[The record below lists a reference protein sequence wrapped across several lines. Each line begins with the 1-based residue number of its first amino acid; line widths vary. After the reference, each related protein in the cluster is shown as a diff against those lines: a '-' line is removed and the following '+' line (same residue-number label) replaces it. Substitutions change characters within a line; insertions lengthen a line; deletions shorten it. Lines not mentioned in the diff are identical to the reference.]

1 MNSQAPR
8 SAWIEVDLSAV
19 TGNIAAIRKWVG
31 KDVMIMGIVKA
42 DAYGH
47 DMIRMAEHLLGCGVE
62 RIGISTLGEGI
73 ALREAGINCPLM
85 TLGYLGP
92 DQVEAAIE
100 YNLIQTVFS
109 YEMAKLISLAAQRL
123 NKQAVIHI
131 KIDTGM
137 GRIGFLPDEKS
148 LSEIAQIK
156 SLPCVTAEGLFSH
169 LAAADMPDKS
179 HALQQIVIFE
189 SFREKLSQLGISF
202 AISHICNSAGILNFP
217 QAHYDLVRPGLLIF
231 GGYPSDFVDKAAA
244 PLKPALSLRAQ
255 LVMVKKLPSG
265 HSVSYGCKFVT
276 ERETLVATL
285 PLGYGDGMPYQYAAG
300 GSVLINGRRAP
311 IIGSICMDQ
320 LMVDITDIGWQD
332 IGTEA
337 VFIGRQGN
345 DEITPEEIAGVVRT
359 INYEILTNLSMRLP
373 IVYK

>member
-8 SAWIEVDLSAV
+8 SAWIEVDLCAV
-19 TGNIAAIRKWVG
+19 TENVAAIRNCVG
-31 KDVMIMGIVKA
+31 KSVMIMGIVKA

-47 DMIRMAEHLLGCGVE
+47 DMIRMAEHLLACGVE

-109 YEMAKLISLAAQRL
+109 YEMAELVSLAAQKL
-123 NKQAVIHI
+123 NKRAVIHI

-148 LSEIAQIK
+148 LSEIEKIM
-156 SLPCVTAEGLFSH
+156 SLSHVRAEGLFSH

-179 HALQQIVIFE
+179 HALHQIAVFE
-189 SFREKLSQLGISF
+189 SFRECLARRGINF
-202 AISHICNSAGILNFP
+202 AIYHICNSAGILNFP
-217 QAHYDLVRPGLLIF
+217 QAYYDLVRPGLLIF
-231 GGYPSDFVDKAAA
+231 GGYPSEFVDTSAAS
-244 PLKPALSLRAQ
+244 LTPALSLKAQ
-255 LVMVKKLPSG
+255 LVMVKKIPVG
-265 HSVSYGCKFVT
+265 HSVSYGCKFVAQ
-276 ERETLVATL
+276 RETIVATL
-285 PLGYGDGMPYQYAAG
+285 PLGYGDGLPYQYAAG

-332 IGTEA
+332 VGTEA

-345 DEITPEEIAGVVRT
+345 DEITPEEIAGIVHT